1 MFLFLLRKYVWV
13 VNILLIV
20 AIAYSVAAMIN
31 NGLRDKIESGEG
43 GLTGEH
49 LYKEKYG
56 RVKIPYRPRSYYDS
70 ILETNLFGAGG
81 YAGQVETADLSK
93 ILEDEITPRT
103 SLKLELLGT
112 FILKARAHTSA
123 NRSVAVI
130 KNMENLKIKGYSEGQ
145 QVDLITSEKVEVVK
159 IDDCEVTIRRAEGPE
174 LISCGNE
181 LESVFSK
188 SPSSA
193 SPGRGKTPAKSK
205 KSLASGVSKVS
216 EGMYQIERRMFDE
229 LLAEPS
235 SLITE
240 AKIVPRDDGIK
251 IFGVRSRSVFYKMG
265 LRNGDIVHQINEVAL
280 NDVQGALSLFDDLKG
295 QTEFTVDFTRRGKRK
310 SNRYTIY

>member
-1 MFLFLLRKYVWV
+1 MVLFLLKKYVWV

-20 AIAYSVAAMIN
+20 AIAYSVSAMIN

-70 ILETNLFGAGG
+70 ILKTNLFGVGG
-81 YAGQVETADLSK
+81 YVGQTEIGDLSE
-93 ILEDEITPRT
+93 ILEGEIAPKT

-112 FILKARAHTSA
+112 FILKSRTNSSK
-123 NRSVAVI
+123 NKSIAVI

-145 QVDLITSEKVEVVK
+145 QVDLVTSEKVEVVK

-188 SPSSA
+188 APASPSS
-193 SPGRGKTPAKSK
+193 GRNKTSVKSK
-205 KSLASGVSKVS
+205 KSFASGVSKVS
-216 EGMYQIERRMFDE
+216 DGLYQIERRMFDE

-240 AKIVPRDDGIK
+240 ARIVPRDDGIK
-251 IFGVRSRSVFYKMG
+251 IFGVKSRSVFYKMG

-280 NDVQGALSLFDDLKG
+280 NDVQGALSLFNDLKG

-310 SNRYTIY
+310 SNRYTVY

>member
-1 MFLFLLRKYVWV
+1 MLLVVLRKYVWV
-13 VNILLIV
+13 VNVLLIV
-20 AIAYSVAAMIN
+20 AIAYSVSATIN
-31 NGLRDKIESGEG
+31 NGLRDKIESDKG

-56 RVKIPYRPRSYYDS
+56 RVKTPYRSREYYDS
-70 ILETNLFGAGG
+70 ILRTNLFGTGG
-81 YAGQVETADLSK
+81 YAGEIETGDFS
-93 ILEDEITPRT
+93 EVFEGEITPKT

-112 FILKARAHTSA
+112 FILKSRVNSA
-123 NRSVAVI
+123 ANKSIAVI
-130 KNMENLKIKGYSEGQ
+130 KNMENSKIKGYSEGQ
-145 QVDLITSEKVEVVK
+145 LVDLVTSEKVEVVK

-174 LISCGNE
+174 LITCGNE

-188 SPSSA
+188 SPSS
-193 SPGRGKTPAKSK
+193 SSRRNKTSVKSR
-205 KSLASGVSKVS
+205 KSSASGVSKVS
-216 EGMYQIERRMFDE
+216 EGLYQIERRMFEE

-251 IFGVRSRSVFYKMG
+251 IFGVKSRSVFYKMG

-280 NDVQGALSLFDDLKG
+280 NDVQNALSLFTDLKG
-295 QTEFTVDFTRRGKRK
+295 QSEFTVDFTRKGKK
-310 SNRYTIY
+310 NSNRYTVY

>member
-20 AIAYSVAAMIN
+20 AIAYSVATMIN

-43 GLTGEH
+43 GLTSEH

-56 RVKIPYRPRSYYDS
+56 RVKIPYRPRSYYNS
-70 ILETNLFGAGG
+70 ILEANLFGTRD
-81 YAGQVETADLSK
+81 YAEQVETANLSEV
-93 ILEDEITPRT
+93 LEGEITPRT

-112 FILKARAHTSA
+112 FILKSRTHPLTDK
-123 NRSVAVI
+123 SVAVI

-145 QVDLITSEKVEVVK
+145 QIDFITSEKVGVVK

-188 SPSSA
+188 SPSSV
-193 SPGRGKTPAKSK
+193 SSGRGKTSAKSK

-229 LLAEPS
+229 LLAEPG
-235 SLITE
+235 SLMTE

>member
-1 MFLFLLRKYVWV
+1 MVLFLLRKYVWV

-20 AIAYSVAAMIN
+20 AIAYSVSAMIN

-43 GLTGEH
+43 SLTGEH

-70 ILETNLFGAGG
+70 ILETNLFGVGS
-81 YAGQVETADLSK
+81 YAGQMETADLSEV
-93 ILEDEITPRT
+93 LEGVITPTT

-112 FILKARAHTSA
+112 FILKSRTNSST
-123 NRSVAVI
+123 NKSIAVI

-145 QVDLITSEKVEVVK
+145 QVDLVTSEKVEVVK

-188 SPSSA
+188 APASPSS
-193 SPGRGKTPAKSK
+193 GRNKTSVKSK
-205 KSLASGVSKVS
+205 KSLASGVSKV
-216 EGMYQIERRMFDE
+216 GDGVYQIEKRMFDE
-229 LLAEPS
+229 ILAEPS
-235 SLITE
+235 GLIKE
-240 AKIVPRDDGIK
+240 AKIVPRDDGVK
-251 IFGVRSRSVFYKMG
+251 IFGVKSRSVFYKMG

-280 NDVQGALSLFDDLKG
+280 NDMQGALSLFNDLKG

-310 SNRYTIY
+310 SNRYTVY

>member
-1 MFLFLLRKYVWV
+1 MVLFLLRKYVWV

-20 AIAYSVAAMIN
+20 AIAYSVSAMIN

-43 GLTGEH
+43 SLTGEH

-70 ILETNLFGAGG
+70 ILETNLFGVGS
-81 YAGQVETADLSK
+81 YAGQMETADLSEV
-93 ILEDEITPRT
+93 LEGVIAPTT

-112 FILKARAHTSA
+112 FILKSRTNS
-123 NRSVAVI
+123 SVNKSIAVI

-145 QVDLITSEKVEVVK
+145 QVDLVTSEKVEVVK

-174 LISCGNE
+174 LITCGNE
-181 LESVFSK
+181 LESVFSRAPA
-188 SPSSA
+188 SPSS
-193 SPGRGKTPAKSK
+193 GKNKTSVKSK

-216 EGMYQIERRMFDE
+216 DGLYQIEKRMFDE
-229 LLAEPS
+229 ILAEPS
-235 SLITE
+235 GLIKE
-240 AKIVPRDDGIK
+240 ARIVPRDDGVK
-251 IFGVRSRSVFYKMG
+251 IFGVKSRSVFYKMG

-280 NDVQGALSLFDDLKG
+280 NDVQGALSLFNDLKG

-310 SNRYTIY
+310 SNRYTVY

>member
-1 MFLFLLRKYVWV
+1 MLLLLLRKYVWV

-31 NGLRDKIESGEG
+31 NGLRDKIESDKG
-43 GLTGEH
+43 GVTGEH

-56 RVKIPYRPRSYYDS
+56 RVKIPYRSRSYYDS
-70 ILETNLFGAGG
+70 ILKTNLFGVGG
-81 YAGQVETADLSK
+81 YAGQMETSDFPAV
-93 ILEDEITPRT
+93 LEGEITPKT

-112 FILKARAHTSA
+112 FIFKSRTHPST
-123 NRSVAVI
+123 NRSIAVI

-145 QVDLITSEKVEVVK
+145 WVDLVTSEKVEVVK

-174 LISCGNE
+174 LITCGNE

-188 SPSSA
+188 TAHSSSSGRNKPS
-193 SPGRGKTPAKSK
+193 TKSK
-205 KSLASGVSKVS
+205 KSSASGVSKVS
-216 EGMYQIERRMFDE
+216 DGVYQIERRMFDE
-229 LLAEPS
+229 MLAEPG

-251 IFGVRSRSVFYKMG
+251 IFGVKSRSVFYKMG
-265 LRNGDIVHQINEVAL
+265 LRNGDVVHQINEVAL
-280 NDVQGALSLFDDLKG
+280 NDMQSALSLFTDLRG
-295 QTEFTVDFTRRGKRK
+295 QSEFTVDFTRRGKRK
-310 SNRYTIY
+310 SNRYTVY